1 MTKSYL
7 EILGEQSLNSTDI
20 SSTNYQ
26 EFNDIEN
33 SLVKKVNA
41 NNDEFV
47 RTVEQ
52 QSEQLVNWYNTAI
65 GQGER
70 NVTALSNIAQ
80 YSKSLKKS
88 VEDFNTWRDN

>member
-88 VEDFNTWRDN
+88 V